1 MPLTGWRLY
10 LLDPWLE
17 PSPLGVAGEICV
29 CGAGLARGY
38 LGQPD
43 LTAERFL
50 PDPFAAEPGERLYRS
65 GDLAVRRP
73 GGELIYFGRSD
84 HQLKIRGFR
93 IEPGEIE
100 SALAKHPQVQ
110 QCVVLAREDRSGEAR
125 LVAYLQASDEHPL
138 PADELRQF
146 LRRLLPEPLIP
157 ASFVQLAEL
166 PLTNNG
172 KIDRRALP
180 APDGSR
186 PELDSPFI
194 SPRTSTEQALAA
206 IWSEVL
212 DVERPGVHDS
222 FFALGGHSLLA
233 IQIVSRIR
241 DTFGVELPLRQI
253 FETPTISEL
262 ATTID
267 REDSA
272 AVAEVLELV
281 DQLSDDQVA
290 ALLAGR
296 SRPEAK
302 EAE

>member
-1 MPLTGWRLY
+1 
-10 LLDPWLE
+10 
-17 PSPLGVAGEICV
+17 
-29 CGAGLARGY
+29 
-38 LGQPD
+38 
-43 LTAERFL
+43 
-50 PDPFAAEPGERLYRS
+50 
-65 GDLAVRRP
+65 
-73 GGELIYFGRSD
+73 
-84 HQLKIRGFR
+84 
-93 IEPGEIE
+93 
-100 SALAKHPQVQ
+100 
-110 QCVVLAREDRSGEAR
+110 
-125 LVAYLQASDEHPL
+125 
-138 PADELRQF
+138 
-146 LRRLLPEPLIP
+146 LIP